1 MSYRDDDQMHYTRV
15 SVKDIDERVSFIRRT
30 YAHLLGAILAF
41 VGIEVALF
49 STGAAHAMLKA
60 MSGVPY
66 VWALVLGAFALVG
79 WVADWWA
86 NNMESKPLQYAGLGL
101 YVVAEALI
109 FVPLLFMASAY
120 SDPWVLPSAVV
131 TTLTTFAGLT
141 VAVFATKKD
150 FSFMRSAL
158 IAGSFL
164 SLGVIVASILFGFQ
178 LGIFFSAAMV
188 LLASG
193 TILYN
198 TSNIMLHYRTDQHV
212 AASLSL
218 FSSVALLFWYI
229 LRIFMSRD

>member
-1 MSYRDDDQMHYTRV
+1 MDYNAYDEMNFTKV
-15 SVKDIDERVSFIRRT
+15 STKDIDARVSFIRKT
-30 YAHLLGAILAF
+30 YAHL
-41 VGIEVALF
+41 
-49 STGAAHAMLKA
+49 TGAVLGFAGLEVLLFKSGAAYAMLKA

-66 VWALVLGAFALVG
+66 VWALVLGMFVLVG

-86 NNMESKPLQYAGLGL
+86 NNMESRPLQYLGLAL
-101 YVVAEALI
+101 YVVAEALV
-109 FVPLLFMASAY
+109 FVPLMFMATAY
-120 SDPWVLPSAVV
+120 SDAWVLPSAAI

-141 VAVFATKKD
+141 VAVFTTKKD

-164 SLGVIVASILFGFQ
+164 SLGVIGASIMFGFQ

-193 TILYN
+193 SILYN
-198 TSNIMLHYRTDQHV
+198 TSNILHHYRTDQHV

-229 LRIFMSRD
+229 LRIFMSRN